1 MTNAFR
7 RVRPGEPVKIA
18 ATAWNQVIDQVR
30 VRPQFDAEASGHPPT
45 TFQVRIRNSTSGAI
59 ERWGVLHITGVLETP
74 TGATGLSSTDAGT
87 TSFQQWPGLVGVTP
101 TGTTQ
106 GSFAVAVEPIQAGQI
121 GMAAVD
127 GVVQC
132 KLDITSEDDRFA
144 KPKPGSSD
152 ELQTA
157 SSGEAAILWKESG
170 TGTGK
175 WGLVRIG
182 AGAGGGVK
190 VGKITGTWT
199 KGGTQTVWEHTGAG
213 EQVSGPSGPVSI
225 TGVNRFASVSA
236 TGSAA
241 KWVAVANVDSHWHLI
256 AAECSDDPP
265 A

>member
-1 MTNAFR
+1 
-7 RVRPGEPVKIA
+7 VKIA

-45 TFQVRIRNSTSGAI
+45 TFQVRIRNRTSGVI

-106 GSFAVAVEPIQAGQI
+106 GSFAVAVEPIPAGQI
-121 GMAAVD
+121 GMAAID

-132 KLDITSEDDRFA
+132 KLDIKAASHRFA
-144 KPKPGSSD
+144 TPKPGSET

-157 SSGEAAILWKESG
+157 SSGEATILWKEPG

-175 WGLVRIG
+175 WGLIRLG
-182 AGAGGGVK
+182 AGAGGGVRI
-190 VGKITGTWT
+190 GKITGSWS
-199 KGGTQTVWEHTGAG
+199 KGSSQDVYEHVPTGAFNALT
-213 EQVSGPSGPVSI
+213 QVSGPSGPVTFLAMNYFAPLSLP
-225 TGVNRFASVSA
+225 TG
-236 TGSAA
+236 GSKVVTCAM
-241 KWVAVANVDSHWHLI
+241 VGEVWHLI
-256 AAECSDDPP
+256 AAECG
-265 A
+265 